1 MLYGG
6 QPQANPEYTKQQQLN
21 SDPNYNGPVASNL
34 PEMTPYRQPG
44 RWESLLAPGV
54 ANREWTLNNQGN
66 QALLDDQN
74 QFRVAQQ
81 QVGRLGPVQG
91 LTPDQQAEYYRHS
104 PTAGGQ
110 LANATAQN
118 EIGDNVQG
126 ITAATDK
133 LFEQNRGHSE
143 LAKYN
148 AGIPQG
154 DVDVHKALNDLT
166 LGSRVPLEYGQNAN
180 QQWWEN
186 NGQPRVNAGRAIS
199 AQGTLN
205 TAPVINDINALNA
218 QTERDEAGSRSRL
231 EPTTYEARQVEGQYD
246 ALHPNDP
253 YNPRAGFFLDGR
265 YYPGQPDFAT
275 AMKNS
280 MTGGMQQPV
289 TLSSGLSGQV
299 ARPSY
304 QPTISGSLLSNTHGS
319 PSYADDWRNAP
330 GMRPYVDQA
339 PPESHKADSKALQEV
354 GKEAQGFQDDPRMQD
369 ALKDV
374 QDVLYTKGA
383 YQADGKT
390 PNPEYLQAYQR
401 VHELHHQLDSI
412 RKGKEPE
419 LPHGAG
425 DVVWDGLGGTWND
438 ILHGPADM
446 KYRNRAITVPSN
458 IVRHFISG
466 EKD

>member
-1 MLYGG
+1 MSAAGVQLLMSLFGHMLYGG

-21 SDPNYNGPVASNL
+21 SDPNYNGPVDSNL
-34 PEMTPYRQPG
+34 PKMTPYRQPG
-44 RWESLLAPGV
+44 PWESLLAPEV

-133 LFEQNRGHSE
+133 LFEQNKGRSE
-143 LAKYN
+143 LAKQN
-148 AGIPQG
+148 VGIPQG
-154 DVDVHKALNDLT
+154 DVDVQKALNDLT

-265 YYPGQPDFAT
+265 YYPGQPDFKT
-275 AMKNS
+275 AMNNS

-330 GMRPYVDQA
+330 GMRPYVDPVPTA
-339 PPESHKADSKALQEV
+339 SNPTTETTGYHDNP
-354 GKEAQGFQDDPRMQD
+354 
-369 ALKDV
+369 DV
-374 QDVLYTKGA
+374 QSLTQ
-383 YQADGKT
+383 QAREEHDQNGVT
-390 PNPEYLQAYQR
+390 PRYKQLVQKLEQLHNKLDEETPQQKVTRTINEYVKSISNPVEEKKKKDYINATQNL
-401 VHELHHQLDSI
+401 
-412 RKGKEPE
+412 
-419 LPHGAG
+419 
-425 DVVWDGLGGTWND
+425 ND
-438 ILHGPADM
+438 LSHV
-446 KYRNRAITVPSN
+446 RTNTSN
-458 IVRHFISG
+458 TY
-466 EKD
+466 